1 MSGERHGAAH
11 ATAAETGPAA
21 PASAA
26 QADSPAPPVSLTS
39 LLGGT
44 NIGRLP
50 GALPLIPG
58 WTDHRDLPKPGTSF
72 RSWWDQREKDRARGG
87 SAPATDSTPQDDRSG
102 LEEQS

>member
-39 LLGGT
+39 LLGG
-44 NIGRLP
+44 
-50 GALPLIPG
+50 
-58 WTDHRDLPKPGTSF
+58 SF
-72 RSWWDQREKDRARGG
+72 EGG
-87 SAPATDSTPQDDRSG
+87 ETCGPDGVCD
-102 LEEQS
+102 